1 MDTCARL
8 QARSVITCTTKHV
21 LSDSIRV
28 KTTLEIERLGV
39 REYRGLL

>member
-1 MDTCARL
+1 MPKSFSGFGTPNPREV
-8 QARSVITCTTKHV
+8 SM
-21 LSDSIRV
+21 SDSIRV